1 MNEYSLFFSA
11 VERDALKRRSFQGAS
26 IKDGVHDVQFS
37 LKNQQQ
43 QQKSDGNDTC
53 HLDVERLFNKF
64 HCLLCIL
71 FFDCLNLLF
80 FCRSQIGCA
89 IIAGILHFFF
99 LASFSWMCLEG
110 VQLYLMLVEVFES
123 EYSRKKYYYVSGYL
137 FPAIVVGV
145 SAAID
150 YRSYGTKK
158 AWVQLLFFSL
168 SENILGNAEQT
179 CWMLHC
185 VGLPAVAACGRF
197 WKEIRSSFLPA
208 PYVHP
213 WRLHQNIW
221 APFARD
227 GQLFNFLCH
236 LKVADR
242 LNTVVSGEAAATL
255 MPFCSKTLL
264 WPLVC
269 KCCLKEESAVQGKKA
284 FYID

>member
-1 MNEYSLFFSA
+1 METTRVIVMSKDYLINFTVSPLHLVLWLSESVVLLSFS
-11 VERDALKRRSFQGAS
+11 DWLCHHCGDPALLLPSF
-26 IKDGVHDVQFS
+26 
-37 LKNQQQ
+37 LL
-43 QQKSDGNDTC
+43 
-53 HLDVERLFNKF
+53 LDVSWGSPAVP
-64 HCLLCIL
+64 HA
-71 FFDCLNLLF
+71 
-80 FCRSQIGCA
+80 CRSLWER
-89 IIAGILHFFF
+89 ILAEKVLLRVWLPLPCHRCRR
-99 LASFSWMCLEG
+99 LSSYWLQELRD
-110 VQLYLMLVEVFES
+110 QES
-123 EYSRKKYYYVSGYL
+123 
-137 FPAIVVGV
+137 V
-145 SAAID
+145 SAA
-150 YRSYGTKK
+150 S
-158 AWVQLLFFSL
+158 FFLSL

-185 VGLPAVAACGRF
+185 VGLPAVAVCGRF